1 VGDDQRQHIE
11 LMRDIAERFNE
22 RYGETLVVPSH
33 RIPEIGGRVMDL
45 QAPDSKMSTT
55 LGSEQGTL
63 YIRDSDKEMTNKVMR
78 AVTDSGSDVVRGP
91 GKPGISNL
99 IEVMAVL
106 RGVSPED
113 VEAEFAD
120 ARYGDF
126 KKAVAA
132 TVVET
137 LAPIRERYT
146 ELQADRDAL
155 ESVLAAGAEKA
166 RGIAAD
172 TLADVRAKMGVGPPG

>member
-1 VGDDQRQHIE
+1 
-11 LMRDIAERFNE
+11 
-22 RYGETLVVPSH
+22 VPRH
-33 RIPEIGGRVMDL
+33 RIPEVGGRVMDL
-45 QAPDSKMSTT
+45 QSPETKMSTT

-63 YIRDSDKEMTNKVMR
+63 YIADSDEAMTTKVMR
-78 AVTDSGSDVVRGP
+78 AVTDSGSDVKRSP

-106 RGVSPED
+106 RDTTPEE
-113 VEAEFAD
+113 VEGQFAD

-132 TVVET
+132 TVTES
-137 LAPIRERYT
+137 LRPIRERYR

-155 ESVLAAGAEKA
+155 EDVLAAGARKA
-166 RGIAAD
+166 QGIAAG
-172 TLADVRAKMGVGPPG
+172 TLADVREKMGVGAPS